1 MSSSAKPKIG
11 GDSVVV
17 YVGCNPVA
25 IRHTETIVEAE
36 TLLCLDKAVPNLHRS
51 TYTIFRLHIFVLRS
65 NDDYLLYMPALA

>member
-17 YVGCNPVA
+17 YVGRNRVA
-25 IRHTETIVEAE
+25 IRHAETIVEAE

-51 TYTIFRLHIFVLRS
+51 TYAIFRLHILLLRS
-65 NDDYLLYMPALA
+65 NDDYLLYIQALA